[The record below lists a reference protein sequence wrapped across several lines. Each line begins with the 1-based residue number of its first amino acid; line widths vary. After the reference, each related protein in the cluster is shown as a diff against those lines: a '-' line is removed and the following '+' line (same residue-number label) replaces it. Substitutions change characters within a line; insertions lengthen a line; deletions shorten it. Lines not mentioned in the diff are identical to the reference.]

1 MNAAWIER
9 IFRFAA
15 SRYGWISVAL
25 FSIPV
30 LGASEQVAAP
40 SRAWDFDLKAP
51 GTYSVQIEHDLNG
64 ISAGSATATYTIT
77 VGDEIQSHA
86 HELIVDRPFVPLR
99 MDILSPRHMHVVIT
113 GISTLALQHTRVR
126 ILGGTSAAAG
136 PSAAHFVARTTSADL
151 KEVRAIRAILRQPD
165 DQIDLGKAKVVIDK
179 LIDPTIDAEGTLQA
193 LGFMVSRIRLMPE
206 FGDTGDSKVR
216 ALKRYLYESGA
227 SNDNQTFQYDLT
239 DPLAHEI
246 RNKLL
251 SSYITT
257 KKGNCVTMPLLF
269 VILGQRLGIDV
280 TLTNAPKHLLVKFNS
295 TEYGRW
301 INLEATSGANPARD
315 VWIRQQFP
323 TITDDSISN
332 GVYLQP
338 LSKKETVAEMTEA
351 LADYHFKRQEYDKA
365 IAVSRVA
372 LEYYPKDVGAMTLSG
387 VAYLRLLHQHFLDKY
402 PSPDVIP
409 NNERGYYQ
417 YLAQNNEEW
426 FSKAQALG
434 WREPTKEEDDEY
446 LQDVDR
452 ARQRKAQM
460 NMN

>member
-15 SRYGWISVAL
+15 SRLGWISVAL
-25 FSIPV
+25 FSVPV
-30 LGASEQVAAP
+30 LWASEQVAAP

-77 VGDEIQSHA
+77 VGDETQSHA

-99 MDILSPRHMHVVIT
+99 MDI
-113 GISTLALQHTRVR
+113 STVALQHTSVRV
-126 ILGGTSAAAG
+126 LGGTSAATA
-136 PSAAHFVARTTSADL
+136 PSAAHFIARTTSTDL
-151 KEVRAIRAILRQPD
+151 REVRAIRAILRQPD

-179 LIDPTIDAEGTLQA
+179 LIDPTIDAEGTLQT
-193 LGFMVSRIRLMPE
+193 LEFMVSRIRLMPE

-269 VILGQRLGIDV
+269 VILGPAPRHRCHTDQR
-280 TLTNAPKHLLVKFNS
+280 
-295 TEYGRW
+295 
-301 INLEATSGANPARD
+301 
-315 VWIRQQFP
+315 
-323 TITDDSISN
+323 
-332 GVYLQP
+332 
-338 LSKKETVAEMTEA
+338 TEA
-351 LADYHFKRQEYDKA
+351 
-365 IAVSRVA
+365 S
-372 LEYYPKDVGAMTLSG
+372 SG
-387 VAYLRLLHQHFLDKY
+387 EIQ
-402 PSPDVIP
+402 
-409 NNERGYYQ
+409 
-417 YLAQNNEEW
+417 
-426 FSKAQALG
+426 
-434 WREPTKEEDDEY
+434 
-446 LQDVDR
+446 
-452 ARQRKAQM
+452 
-460 NMN
+460 